1 MTAISEIGIGAVSGI
16 GFMIKVG
23 ALYIFTEY
31 LRDKTKKKLN
41 NNESKGWIWASCF
54 FHCLGLSFIMSWIY
68 FFNDGSYCV
77 SEDMYGCS
85 EQNYDPNFKPATGVQ
100 TLKYFGAV
108 LSATVIAVYFRLK
121 SMLSE

>member
-1 MTAISEIGIGAVSGI
+1 MTALSAIGVGVFGGI
-16 GFMIKVG
+16 GFMIKVC
-23 ALYIFTEY
+23 ALYFFTEY
-31 LRDKTKKKLN
+31 LKGKTKEKLDN
-41 NNESKGWIWASCF
+41 KESKGWIWASCF
-54 FHCLGLSFIMSWIY
+54 FHCLALSFILSCIY
-68 FFNDGSYCV
+68 LANDGSYCV

-85 EQNYDPNFKPATGVQ
+85 EQDYDPNFKPATGLQ